1 MVRRSPRLNKRRK
14 RCPNG
19 SRRNLKTMQC
29 EKKKRRL
36 RSNSKYT
43 KRCPNE
49 SRRKPPK
56 TGQCVKNK
64 KRKSSRRSSR
74 TLTLPDVSIRNTSRK
89 SSSRRTS
96 SRRRSLKL

>member
-43 KRCPNE
+43 KRCQNG
-49 SRRKPPK
+49 SRREPPK

-64 KRKSSRRSSR
+64 KKKSSRRSSR
-74 TLTLPDVSIRNTSRK
+74 TLTLPDVSIRNTSK